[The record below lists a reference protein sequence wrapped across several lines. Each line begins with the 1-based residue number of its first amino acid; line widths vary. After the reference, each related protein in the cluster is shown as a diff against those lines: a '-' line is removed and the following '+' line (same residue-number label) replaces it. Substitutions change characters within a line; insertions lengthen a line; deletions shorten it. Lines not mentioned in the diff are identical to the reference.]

1 MNVHIETE
9 RLLIRELR
17 KTDLNGMF
25 DLDSDPEVHKY
36 LGNKPIQTKDQAME
50 VIDYIRKQYDQH
62 GIGRLAVIDRKTEDF
77 IGWGGLKYEQKL
89 RKEFSYYDLG
99 YRIRKKYWGKGIATE
114 IGAASIKYGFT
125 TLKLKEICAAADVDN
140 LASNRILKKI
150 GLDFIETFEFE
161 GTLCN
166 WYKIER
172 TKWSNQNNVHVK

>member
-140 LASNRILKKI
+140 LASNRVLRKI

-166 WYKIER
+166 WYKIES
-172 TKWSNQNNVHVK
+172 TKWLNQNNVDVK

>member
-17 KTDLNGMF
+17 RTDLNGMF

-36 LGNKPIQTKDQAME
+36 LGNKPVQTKDQTLE
-50 VIDYIRKQYDQH
+50 VIDFIRKQYDEH
-62 GIGRLAVIDRKTEDF
+62 GIGRLAVIDRKTRDF
-77 IGWGGLKYEQKL
+77 IGWGGLKYEQIV

-114 IGAASIKYGFT
+114 IGAASLKYGFT
-125 TLKLKEICAAADVDN
+125 ALKLKEICAAADVDN

-172 TKWSNQNNVHVK
+172 TEWLNQNNVDVK